1 MFGYGIDKK
10 TLYIVAG
17 ILLKISLFSYGTGGI
32 IDLL

>member
-17 ILLKISLFSYGTGGI
+17 ILVI
-32 IDLL
+32 IHYLAMEQTE